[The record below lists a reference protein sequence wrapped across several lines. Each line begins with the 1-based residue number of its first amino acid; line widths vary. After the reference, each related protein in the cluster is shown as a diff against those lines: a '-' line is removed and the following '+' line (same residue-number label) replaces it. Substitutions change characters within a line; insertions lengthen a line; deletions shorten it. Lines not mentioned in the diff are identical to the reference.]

1 MICPKCGKE
10 NANNTKFCVEC
21 GKALNVETLNND
33 QKDSSNMM
41 NSNINNPNNS
51 HNTNN
56 VNKKALTQENNNEK
70 MKYPFVILAV
80 ILKPHTAFKEE
91 LHKFSNL
98 KNSIIMSV
106 IISVC
111 ATLIT
116 LIQIIFN
123 TVREVSYFSDE
134 VTWNWDNL
142 QELDFIQIIGR
153 NFIVY
158 LGIIL
163 AIAIV
168 YYMASLVAK
177 KQIVFSRILGI
188 AATAIVPFLLGSL
201 ILAPVI
207 SLIYAPLSI
216 VVSVIGFIYTV
227 IILYETINSEISL
240 EGNAKIYLNLI
251 CLSILVIV
259 AYYLYVKLFMS
270 GISLPGNTNDILDIL
285 GY

>member
-1 MICPKCGKE
+1 M
-10 NANNTKFCVEC
+10 
-21 GKALNVETLNND
+21 
-33 QKDSSNMM
+33 
-41 NSNINNPNNS
+41 
-51 HNTNN
+51 
-56 VNKKALTQENNNEK
+56 
-70 MKYPFVILAV
+70 
-80 ILKPHTAFKEE
+80 
-91 LHKFSNL
+91 
-98 KNSIIMSV
+98 
-106 IISVC
+106 
-111 ATLIT
+111 
-116 LIQIIFN
+116 
-123 TVREVSYFSDE
+123 
-134 VTWNWDNL
+134 DNL

>member
-1 MICPKCGKE
+1 
-10 NANNTKFCVEC
+10 
-21 GKALNVETLNND
+21 
-33 QKDSSNMM
+33 
-41 NSNINNPNNS
+41 
-51 HNTNN
+51 
-56 VNKKALTQENNNEK
+56 
-70 MKYPFVILAV
+70 
-80 ILKPHTAFKEE
+80 
-91 LHKFSNL
+91 
-98 KNSIIMSV
+98 
-106 IISVC
+106 
-111 ATLIT
+111 
-116 LIQIIFN
+116 
-123 TVREVSYFSDE
+123 
-134 VTWNWDNL
+134 
-142 QELDFIQIIGR
+142 
-153 NFIVY
+153 
-158 LGIIL
+158 
-163 AIAIV
+163 
-168 YYMASLVAK
+168 MASLVAK